1 MGDDFAGTERADNE
15 TSQTKVPR
23 SASFSTGDVNQVGSH
38 GTRGLK
44 QHNSRSPG
52 SSLSFS
58 LSFSLSLPLS
68 LPPSLPPSVSHSL
81 NTSFAPSNLVSLA
94 RELSRG
100 TWWRSLVAFPR
111 VRSASPSHCS
121 PTRETRPS
129 RCNRKWSRS
138 RGTTWSCHVRGTGSD
153 QFMTG
158 NGNNTSARFADRVN
172 HA

>member
-58 LSFSLSLPLS
+58 LSFSLFLSLFLSLSLSLSLSLALLLSLPLALS
-68 LPPSLPPSVSHSL
+68 LSPSVSPSDSL
-81 NTSFAPSNLVSLA
+81 SLSLSLSLA
-94 RELSRG
+94 LPLPSYPKIFLLNSIWLHPHTPMASPLG
-100 TWWRSLVAFPR
+100 LPH
-111 VRSASPSHCS
+111 RSASQTHPG
-121 PTRETRPS
+121 PTI
-129 RCNRKWSRS
+129 
-138 RGTTWSCHVRGTGSD
+138 
-153 QFMTG
+153 
-158 NGNNTSARFADRVN
+158 
-172 HA
+172 